1 MPKRI
6 KSFLLLCSVCFFLFN
21 PPPGLT
27 AAGDPLNLRAE
38 AAILVEAKTGKI
50 LYEKN
55 PGQISSVAS
64 MAKMMTE
71 YLVLD
76 AIKKGAVTWE
86 TTTGVSDYAWRISQN
101 LSLSN
106 VPLRRDAEYT
116 VKELYEA
123 MVIYSANGATIAL
136 AELIAGSETD
146 FVQMM
151 NDKAA
156 ELGLEHSKF
165 VNSTGLNNSSLLG
178 RHPEGTGPEEES
190 AMSARDVAALAWHL
204 LHEHPEVL
212 NTSRIPRKIF
222 REDTAD
228 AVKMDNWNWM
238 PPELIY
244 GYEGMDGLK
253 TGYTSQAGYCFTGT
267 AKRQEIRLI
276 SVVMKSDSYQGRF
289 TDTRKLMDYGFRE
302 FKKIELL
309 PPGLNEEGQLLLP
322 VKNGKKTTVTA
333 APEKPVTVL
342 LRPRER
348 ELFTVVF
355 QPAHPGMT
363 ETGVLSAPLAK
374 GELAGYLIPAAKGE
388 RDYQY
393 LTAEGREKD
402 RVAVYTTEAV
412 AKANWFTLLVRGIRD
427 FFVTLWKKITGLD

>member
-1 MPKRI
+1 MPKII
-6 KSFLLLCSVCFFLFN
+6 KGFLLGCLVCFFLFHRN
-21 PPPGLT
+21 PGFA

-38 AAILVEAKTGKI
+38 SAILVEGKTGKI
-50 LYEKN
+50 LYQKN
-55 PGQISSVAS
+55 ADRVSPVAS

-76 AIKKGAVTWE
+76 AIKEGAITWE

-106 VPLRRDAEYT
+106 VPLRRDAKYT

-151 NDKAA
+151 NDKAG
-156 ELGLEHSKF
+156 ELGLEHYKF

-178 RHPEGTGPEEES
+178 LHPEGTGPEEETV
-190 AMSARDVAALAWHL
+190 MSTRDVAALAYHF

-222 REDTAD
+222 REDTD

-238 PPELIY
+238 LPELIY
-244 GYEGMDGLK
+244 GYEGIDGLK
-253 TGYTSQAGYCFTGT
+253 TGYTNRAGYCFTGT
-267 AKRQEIRLI
+267 AKRQDTRLI
-276 SVVMKSDSYQGRF
+276 SVVMKSDSYQTRF
-289 TDTRKLMDYGFRE
+289 TDTRRLMDYGFNE
-302 FKKIELL
+302 FKKIELVTPNL
-309 PPGLNEEGQLLLP
+309 DEEGQLLLP

-333 APEKPVTVL
+333 APEQPITVL
-342 LRPRER
+342 LRPREK

-355 QPAHPGMT
+355 QPAHPGLT
-363 ETGVLSAPLAK
+363 KAGVLTAPLSE
-374 GELAGYLIPAAKGE
+374 GELVGYLIPAAKGE

-393 LTAEGREKD
+393 LTTEGREKE
-402 RVAVYTTEAV
+402 RVAVFTTEAV
-412 AKANWFTLLVRGIRD
+412 AKANWFTLLLRSIRD
-427 FFVTLWKKITGLD
+427 FFVTIWEKITAL